1 MKNKIIIPKIE
12 SKKNI
17 LQYFRGLKIFSE
29 LLKPSAEFLPNFE
42 DLYFIHKLIVLN
54 KRLTILE
61 FGTGWSTFVIKNAIN
76 INKKKYF
83 NSINKLRMANKFEI
97 FVVDDSK
104 KYLTISKNRIDKFY
118 GKKNGV
124 HFTQSKVKM
133 DEFNCRYVSSYNNL
147 PKCNPDFIYLDAP
160 SSQNVKNSINGF
172 NMSHSDL
179 MPMSCDILKFEHFL
193 CPGTI
198 ILIDGRT
205 ANARFLKSNFQRKWK
220 YVHNFNTD
228 HHIFY
233 LDEKPLGKHNK
244 LQINFYKKKF

>member
-61 FGTGWSTFVIKNAIN
+61 FGTGWSTFVIKNAIE

-83 NSINKLRMANKFEI
+83 NLINKLRMANKFEI

-104 KYLTISKNRIDKFY
+104 KYLAISKNRINKFY
-118 GKKNGV
+118 GKNNGV
-124 HFTQSKVKM
+124 HFIQ
-133 DEFNCRYVSSYNNL
+133 
-147 PKCNPDFIYLDAP
+147 
-160 SSQNVKNSINGF
+160 
-172 NMSHSDL
+172 
-179 MPMSCDILKFEHFL
+179 
-193 CPGTI
+193 
-198 ILIDGRT
+198 
-205 ANARFLKSNFQRKWK
+205 
-220 YVHNFNTD
+220 
-228 HHIFY
+228 
-233 LDEKPLGKHNK
+233 
-244 LQINFYKKKF
+244 